1 MSFLSYNLPKL
12 FYSSNLWWIPWD
24 TVCTRLCHLQI
35 EILFCYFLSPQYAL
49 YVIFWL
55 TVLDRTSSI
64 RLNRSSENRE
74 PCLLP
79 GLRGKVFRVS
89 LLSVMPYLNFQRRPS
104 SGWESATQVLAFRVF
119 LPWDVVEILPMI
131 FLHLWRW
138 LQYKLISCVKA
149 SSFSRLNSTD
159 RVYNL
164 FSILLGLVCQCF
176 VEEFCISI
184 HKR

>member
-1 MSFLSYNLPKL
+1 MVDSLRYRMCKIMSSSDRDTFLLLP
-12 FYSSNLWWIPWD
+12 FSAICIIYD
-24 TVCTRLCHLQI
+24 
-35 EILFCYFLSPQYAL
+35 FL
-49 YVIFWL
+49 L

-131 FLHLWRW
+131 FLHLWRR